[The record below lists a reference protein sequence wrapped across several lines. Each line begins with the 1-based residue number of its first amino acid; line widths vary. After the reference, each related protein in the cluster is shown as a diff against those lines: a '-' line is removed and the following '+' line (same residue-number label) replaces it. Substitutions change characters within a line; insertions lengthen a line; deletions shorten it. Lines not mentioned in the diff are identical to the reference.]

1 MMIECVNVKKDFST
15 DKNVQH
21 VLKGIDL
28 TIEQGDF
35 ITIMGKSGSGK
46 TSFLN
51 CISLLTEVT
60 EGQIIVE
67 GRPIDT
73 KNRKEI
79 EQIRQ
84 DYIGLVFQNSN
95 LIPCLSPLENLII
108 AIHENLSYANKKS
121 RAMEMLERVGLTSK
135 HSHKTPTLSGGEM
148 QRVAIARALINNPKM
163 ILCDEPTGALDAT
176 TGKSI
181 MDFLLEMSASYNSAL
196 VIVTHDHSIGSLG
209 KRQYLMNEGLLNEI

>member
-1 MMIECVNVKKDFST
+1 MIECVNVKKDFST

-67 GRPIDT
+67 GRPTDT

-79 EQIRQ
+79 EKIRQ

-108 AIHENLSYANKKS
+108 AIHENLSYAKKKR

-163 ILCDEPTGALDAT
+163 ILCDEPTGALDAA

-181 MDFLLEMSASYNSAL
+181 MDFLLEMNTSYNSAL
-196 VIVTHDHSIGSLG
+196 VIVTHDHSIGALG

>member
-1 MMIECVNVKKDFST
+1 MIECVNVKKDFST

-73 KNRKEI
+73 KNRNEI

-181 MDFLLEMSASYNSAL
+181 MDFLLEMNASYNSAL

>member
-1 MMIECVNVKKDFST
+1 MIECVNVKKDFST

-51 CISLLTEVT
+51 CISLLTDVT
-60 EGQIIVE
+60 EGQILVD
-67 GRPIDT
+67 GRSIDT

-108 AIHENLSYANKKS
+108 AIHENLSYAKKKS

-148 QRVAIARALINNPKM
+148 QRVAIARAFINNPKM
-163 ILCDEPTGALDAT
+163 ILCDEPTGALDAA

-181 MDFLLEMSASYNSAL
+181 MDFLLEVSTSYNSAL

>member
-1 MMIECVNVKKDFST
+1 MIECVNVKKDFST